1 MSEAFMIATPIATG
15 IAFATPKPSPSASLL
30 LALLSTGSGILGLQ
44 LAREG
49 KIEATQTTNILSII
63 FGISSILKALEL
75 I

>member
-1 MSEAFMIATPIATG
+1 MSEALMIATPIATG

-30 LALLSTGSGILGLQ
+30 LALLGLGSGIMGHLLTG
-44 LAREG
+44 EG
-49 KIEATQTTNILSII
+49 KVEAAQTAGLLSTI